1 MVCRQTLFPMPHRL
15 FFFFFFFT
23 NTHKG
28 TLSQPKQRPLLPSKL
43 LLFPQLQKR
52 LYYSLKD
59 WYLGEKGTTIIL
71 FVFLCIWHKGDKPS
85 SHSGVFKTSHLGLL
99 WLPGWGTLASEL
111 EALLIVSVNSHTSV
125 IGHWPGHC
133 SYPCDDTCGR
143 IVTENSV
150 CSFSIFPSSTQDIY
164 FTITYRHTTVFLLNQ
179 IKTKKN

>member
-15 FFFFFFFT
+15 FFFFFLQILT
-23 NTHKG
+23 KVHSHG
-28 TLSQPKQRPLLPSKL
+28 PSKDHYYL
-43 LLFPQLQKR
+43 QNYYLFFPQLQKR

-59 WYLGEKGTTIIL
+59 WYLGEKGTTIII

-111 EALLIVSVNSHTSV
+111 EAFLIVSVNSHTSV

-179 IKTKKN
+179 IKKKN